1 MENRPFVDQ
10 ILKELEHSP
19 TQQQLNL
26 IDSLESFLKSQ
37 AMYPTFLLQGYAG
50 TGKTTIMSA
59 LVRTLKHF
67 KIASVLLAPTGRAA
81 KVFSL
86 KSAKNASTIHKQI
99 YRSKSKSDLMSPV
112 SLQANLFKNTLFI
125 VDEASMIGDYT
136 MEKNGTIGARNLLE
150 DLIEFVFSGKNC
162 KLILLGDV
170 GQLPPVGSDFSP
182 ALNLEYMETYFPKL
196 ECQFFQLN
204 DVVRQD
210 KTSGI
215 LFNATQLRS
224 KNDTNYPAISVESF
238 SDVVKI
244 NGGELQDQI
253 ESSYDRVGMENS
265 IFITRSNKRA
275 NEFNRQIR
283 GRVLWYEDEL
293 CANDVLMV
301 VKNNYYWL
309 ADEKSAGFV
318 ANGERILIK
327 RIIKRIEM
335 YGFQFV
341 RVMAVF
347 LDTEVSDEKE
357 VLIHLESL
365 MSEGASLSRN
375 RLKELFFEIE
385 KDYFH
390 IKTKKKR
397 YEAILGNPY
406 FNALQVKFAYAVTC
420 HKSQGGQWDEV
431 FIDHGY
437 ITEEMMGKEFDR
449 WLYTAITRASKRVF
463 LVNFHPEF
471 FIEQEQSD

>member
-1 MENRPFVDQ
+1 MENRPFLNQ
-10 ILKELEHSP
+10 MLSELEHTP
-19 TQQQLNL
+19 NQQQLDL
-26 IDSLESFLKSQ
+26 IDALEAFLKSH
-37 AMYPTFLLQGYAG
+37 AMHPTFLLQGYAG
-50 TGKTTIMSA
+50 TGKTTVMSA

-86 KSAKNASTIHKQI
+86 KSSKHASTIHKQI
-99 YRSKSKSDLMSPV
+99 YRAKSKTDLSSPI
-112 SLQANLFKNTLFI
+112 SLQPNLYKNTIFI

-136 MEKNGTIGARNLLE
+136 MDKNGSVGARNLLE

-182 ALNLEYMETYFPKL
+182 ALNLDYMQNYFPKL
-196 ECQFFQLN
+196 ECRFFQLN

-210 KTSGI
+210 KESGI
-215 LFNATQLRS
+215 LWNATTLR
-224 KNDTNYPAISVESF
+224 KKDDTNYPQIVSRKF
-238 SDVVKI
+238 NDVI
-244 NGGELQDQI
+244 QLNGGELQDEI
-253 ESSYDRVGMENS
+253 ESSYNRVGMENS

-283 GRVLWYEDEL
+283 GRVLWYEDDL
-293 CANDVLMV
+293 CANDILMV

-318 ANGERILIK
+318 ANGERVLVK
-327 RIIKRIEM
+327 RIVKRIDL
-335 YGFQFV
+335 YGFQFIKALV
-341 RVMAVF
+341 VF
-347 LDTEVSDEKE
+347 LDTEVEDEKE
-357 VLIHLESL
+357 VILHTESL
-365 MSEGASLSRN
+365 TSEGAAIPRE

-397 YEAILGNPY
+397 YEAILGDPF

-420 HKSQGGQWDEV
+420 HKSQGGQWEDV

-437 ITEEMMGKEFDR
+437 ITEDMMGKEFDR

-471 FIEQEQSD
+471 FPENERE